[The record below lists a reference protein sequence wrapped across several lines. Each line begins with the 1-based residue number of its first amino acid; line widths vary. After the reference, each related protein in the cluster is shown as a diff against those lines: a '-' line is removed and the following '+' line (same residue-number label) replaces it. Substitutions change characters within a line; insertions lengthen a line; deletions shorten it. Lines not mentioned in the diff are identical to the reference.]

1 VFCRSPPAKK
11 GRREE
16 AAPDPL
22 VSWIFLRR
30 RMNPRA
36 ASDVGAWS
44 KRIAIVPA
52 VPEVFPA
59 LF

>member
-1 VFCRSPPAKK
+1 
-11 GRREE
+11 
-16 AAPDPL
+16 
-22 VSWIFLRR
+22 
-30 RMNPRA
+30 MNPRT

-44 KRIAIVPA
+44 KHIAIVPA

>member
-1 VFCRSPPAKK
+1 
-11 GRREE
+11 
-16 AAPDPL
+16 
-22 VSWIFLRR
+22 
-30 RMNPRA
+30 MNPRA